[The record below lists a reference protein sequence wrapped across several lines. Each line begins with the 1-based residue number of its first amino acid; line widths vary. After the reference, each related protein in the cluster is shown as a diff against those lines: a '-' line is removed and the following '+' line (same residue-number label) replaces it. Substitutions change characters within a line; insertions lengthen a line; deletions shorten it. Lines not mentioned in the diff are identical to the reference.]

1 MLLTHLLIKF
11 CIPSPEKHM
20 QINYYLH
27 LLITILLFIA
37 YHSLQSSDGSSINHP
52 PVAYGQNQS
61 SSFQAAVR
69 VLDEIP
75 DQKVKVGDLD
85 ISFKQLG
92 NNTDKPI
99 VLINGHST
107 SKDMWSP
114 TLLKELSANRMVIIF
129 DNRGVGESTVGTKQF
144 SINQFAN
151 DTMGLLDVLNIT
163 DADILGFSMGSF
175 IAQELALKNPNRV
188 NSLILYASSCGGT
201 EAVPP
206 NPQALQAIDALTNT
220 STPTQEGIDKIT
232 STMFPPEW
240 FKANPNYQN
249 YIPLSRESAPPEIVQ
264 RQENAIISWFT
275 KGTCEDL
282 SNITQPTLV
291 IVGTEDIWTPAVNSL
306 MIAEKVPAAWLVQ
319 IRDSGHG
326 LMYQYP
332 DKFTRV
338 VSTFLESVN

>member
-1 MLLTHLLIKF
+1 MK
-11 CIPSPEKHM
+11 
-20 QINYYLH
+20 INNYLH
-27 LLITILLFIA
+27 LLLTILLIIA
-37 YHSLQSSDGSSINHP
+37 YHSLQSSGDSISHTP
-52 PVAYGQNQS
+52 IAYGQNQS
-61 SSFQAAVR
+61 SSFQTAVR

-75 DQKVKVGDLD
+75 DQKVKVGDID

-99 VLINGHST
+99 VLINGQST
-107 SKDMWSP
+107 SKEMWSP
-114 TLLKELSANRMVIIF
+114 TLLKELSENRTVIIF
-129 DNRGVGESTVGTKQF
+129 DNRGVGESTVGTKEF

-151 DTMGLLDVLNIT
+151 DTIGLLDALNIT

-188 NSLILYASSCGGT
+188 NSLILYASSCGGV

-206 NPQALQAIDALTNT
+206 NPQVLRAVDAFTNT
-220 STPTQEGIDKIT
+220 STPTREGIDKIT
-232 STMFPPEW
+232 STLFPPEW

-249 YIPLSRESAPPEIVQ
+249 YIPLSKEPIPPEIVQ

-282 SNITQPTLV
+282 SNVTQTTLV
-291 IVGTEDIWTPAVNSL
+291 IVGTDDIWTPAANSL
-306 MIAEKVPAAWLVQ
+306 MIAEKVPAAWLIQ

-326 LMYQYP
+326 LMYHFP
-332 DKFTRV
+332 DKFTNV
-338 VSTFLESVN
+338 VSTFLQTVS

>member
-1 MLLTHLLIKF
+1 MK
-11 CIPSPEKHM
+11 
-20 QINYYLH
+20 INNYLH
-27 LLITILLFIA
+27 LLFTILLIIV
-37 YHSLQSSDGSSINHP
+37 YHSFQSSNDGINHS
-52 PVAYGQNQS
+52 VIAYGQNQS

-69 VLDEIP
+69 VLDNIP
-75 DQKVKVGDLD
+75 DGKVKVGDID

-92 NNTDKPI
+92 NSTDKPL
-99 VLINGHST
+99 VMINGQSVT
-107 SKDMWSP
+107 KNMWSP
-114 TLLKELSANRMVIIF
+114 TLLKELSANRTVIIF
-129 DNRGVGESTVGTKQF
+129 DNRGVGDSTVGTKEF
-144 SINQFAN
+144 SVNQFAN
-151 DTMGLLDVLNIT
+151 DTLGLLDVLNIT
-163 DADILGFSMGSF
+163 DTDILGLSMGSF

-188 NSLILYASSCGGT
+188 NNLILYASSCGGE

-206 NPQALQAIDALTNT
+206 SPQALQAIDAFTNT

-249 YIPLSRESAPPEIVQ
+249 YIPLSKEPVPPEIVQ

-282 SNITQPTLV
+282 SNIIQPTLD
-291 IVGTEDIWTPAVNSL
+291 IVGTDDIWTPAANSL

-326 LMYQYP
+326 LMYQFP
-332 DKFTRV
+332 DKFTKV
-338 VSTFLESVN
+338 VSTFLQVNS